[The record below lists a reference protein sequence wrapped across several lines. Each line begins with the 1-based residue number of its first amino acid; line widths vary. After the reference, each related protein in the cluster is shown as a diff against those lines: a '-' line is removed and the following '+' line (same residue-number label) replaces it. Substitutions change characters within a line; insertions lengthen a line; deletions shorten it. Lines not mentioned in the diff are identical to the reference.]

1 MKRDEP
7 IRVLCVDNH
16 PVMRKGIAAILA
28 DVPDMLLVG
37 EAGNGH
43 DAVELFRL
51 RHPDVTLMDLLMPG
65 LGGIEAIRL
74 IRKEAPQARIVA
86 LTSYDGDQDIYR
98 ALEAGVWGY
107 LLKEKAHT
115 EIVRAIRTVHSG
127 KRLAP
132 AEIAEHMRDG
142 APHVALTPREVQVL
156 RLAAQGLSNKDISGQ
171 LGTMFGTVKIH
182 IQNILCKLRATDR
195 THAVTIALHRGI
207 IHLEELKDTRNA
219 GAS

>member
-16 PVMRKGIAAILA
+16 PAMRKGIAAILA
-28 DVPDMLLVG
+28 NEPDMLLVG
-37 EAGNGH
+37 EASNGP
-43 DAVELFRL
+43 DAVELLRL
-51 RHPDVTLMDLLMPG
+51 RHPDVTLIDLLMPG

-74 IRKEAPQARIVA
+74 MRKEAPLARLVA
-86 LTSYDGDQDIYR
+86 LTSYGGDQDVYR
-98 ALEAGVWGY
+98 ALEAGAWGY

-127 KRLAP
+127 KRLAL
-132 AEIAEHMRDG
+132 AEIAEHLRDG
-142 APHVALTPREVQVL
+142 PPHVALTPREVQVL
-156 RLAAQGLSNKDISGQ
+156 RLVAQGLSNKDISDQ

-207 IHLEELKDTRNA
+207 IHLEELKTTRNA
-219 GAS
+219 GAF

>member
-1 MKRDEP
+1 MKRNEP
-7 IRVLCVDNH
+7 IRVLCVDN
-16 PVMRKGIAAILA
+16 PAMRKGIAAILA
-28 DVPDMLLVG
+28 NEPDMLLVG
-37 EAGNGH
+37 ETSNGH

-51 RHPDVTLMDLLMPG
+51 RYPDVTLMDLLMPG

-86 LTSYDGDQDIYR
+86 LTNYYSGDQDIYR

-115 EIVRAIRTVHSG
+115 EMVRAIRTVHSG
-127 KRLAP
+127 KRLAL
-132 AEIAEHMRDG
+132 AESAEQLRDCP
-142 APHVALTPREVQVL
+142 PHVALTPREVQVL
-156 RLAAQGLSNKDISGQ
+156 RLVAQGLSNKDISDQ

-195 THAVTIALHRGI
+195 TQAVTIALHRGI
-207 IHLEELKDTRNA
+207 IHLEELTNTGIA